1 MNIQQLTYIV
11 EIANCKSISRAAEY
25 LFVSQPALSQQIRNL
40 EKELGYRVFHRTS
53 KGLELTEK
61 IKNRTWCQSLFQ
73 QTVSEDCQIF

>member
-40 EKELGYRVFHRTS
+40 EKELGYRVFQCFLPKSARNA
-53 KGLELTEK
+53 KRLE
-61 IKNRTWCQSLFQ
+61 SF
-73 QTVSEDCQIF
+73 

>member
-11 EIANCKSISRAAEY
+11 EIANCKSISHAAEY

-40 EKELGYRVFHRTS
+40 EKELGYCVFHRTS

-61 IKNRTWCQSLFQ
+61 GN
-73 QTVSEDCQIF
+73 IFIYKSARNAKRLESF

>member
-61 IKNRTWCQSLFQ
+61 GNVFKIKSARNAKRLESF
-73 QTVSEDCQIF
+73 